1 MFNYN
6 NKKIIVLGAGL
17 TGLSCINYFISLNI
31 FPKLMDM
38 NKDINISISK
48 KIKCCFGYFNEK
60 WLLNSDLIIISPG
73 ISSYHPLIVK
83 AKNIGIEII
92 NDIEIFCRINNKPI
106 IAITGTNGKST
117 VVSLLFNILKSY
129 NINVSLGGNIGVP
142 ILNLLNNNSDI
153 YILEIS
159 SFQLE
164 YIYSLKSICSCILN
178 ISYDHMDRY
187 IYFQD
192 YFFCKFKILNNS
204 KYCIINFNEKI
215 ILFKNILERDVITYG
230 YCVGDYYINKL
241 NNNLYLFKNNYN
253 YINTKYIYLKGIF
266 NYLNMLVVICISE
279 ILKIPKNIILYNLI
293 NFKGLSHRFCIIKKK
308 NGILW
313 INDSKS
319 TNIDSTLSALNNLSN
334 VKGRI
339 WLLMGGDNKNVNFEK
354 FLKPSLLFYNNLFIC
369 CYGKSKD
376 IIFNLIPKISF
387 KFVFLSDIIKYLYN
401 NLKFNDI
408 VLFSPGCSSLDQFD
422 NYKQRGLEFIRLV
435 NKYF

>member
-6 NKKIIVLGAGL
+6 NKKIVILGAGL

-38 NKDINISISK
+38 KKNINISISK
-48 KIKCCFGYFNEK
+48 KIKCCFGYFNKK

-73 ISSYHPLIVK
+73 ISSYHPLIIE
-83 AKNIGIEII
+83 AKKIGIEII
-92 NDIEIFCRINNKPI
+92 NDIEIFCRINKKPI

-129 NINVSLGGNIGVP
+129 NINVSLGGNIGIPV
-142 ILNLLNNNSDI
+142 LNLLNNNSDI

-178 ISYDHMDRY
+178 VSYDHMDRY
-187 IYFQD
+187 IYFWD
-192 YFFCKFKILNNS
+192 YFFYKFKILNNS

-215 ILFKNILERDVITYG
+215 ILFKNILERNVITYG
-230 YCVGDYYINKL
+230 YCAGDYYINEL
-241 NNNLYLFKNNYN
+241 DNNLYLFKYNYN

-279 ILKIPKNIILYNLI
+279 ILKIPENIILYNLI
-293 NFKGLSHRFCIIKKK
+293 NFKGLPHRFCVIKKK
-308 NGILW
+308 NGILC

-319 TNIDSTLSALNNLSN
+319 TNIDSTLSALSNLSN
-334 VKGRI
+334 TKGRI
-339 WLLMGGDNKNVNFEK
+339 WLLMGGDNKNIDFEK

-369 CYGKSKD
+369 CYGKSRD
-376 IIFNLIPKISF
+376 IIFNLIPRISF
-387 KFVFLSDIIKYLYN
+387 KFIFLDDIIKYLSS

-422 NYKQRGLEFIRLV
+422 NYEQRGLEFIRLV
-435 NKYF
+435 NKYI